1 MNSLSYSIFYDF
13 VIKQL
18 NNYYLF
24 NEGIELWQ
32 IYNKF
37 WIQFYF
43 DFFNGYS
50 EWAKWLFDVNIPN
63 LNDVFG
69 LVNIVQDVD
78 VIDTSIAGDK
88 QIAIILRHNAQG
100 NSPDITVNA
109 GAIKF
114 QFQQF
119 TKMFGDVTENIRKGN
134 IFSNFNWLNQVNN
147 DFSLPFA
154 FKAGSKLSGTS
165 KVKMGWTSPN
175 TVNVNLFGES
185 TLKDT
190 NVIGIRIHT
199 WYFPIYLKK
208 ALVYWVAHHGYWG
221 YDPQYRIEGI

>member
-1 MNSLSYSIFYDF
+1 MLCIHLINSVYDF

-50 EWAKWLFDVNIPN
+50 KWAKKWLFDVSIPT

-69 LVNIVQDVD
+69 IVNMVQDVE
-78 VIDTSIAGDK
+78 VIGISITGDK
-88 QIAIILRHNAQG
+88 QITIILRHNGQG
-100 NSPDITVNA
+100 NSPDITIDA

-119 TKMFGDVTENIRKGN
+119 TKMFGDVIENIRKGN
-134 IFSNFNWLNQVNN
+134 MFSNFNWLNQVNN
-147 DFSLPFA
+147 DDFSLPFA
-154 FKAGSKLSGTS
+154 FKAASKLSGTS

-175 TVNVNLFGES
+175 TVNVNLFGDS

-199 WYFPIYLKK
+199 
-208 ALVYWVAHHGYWG
+208 
-221 YDPQYRIEGI
+221 

>member
-1 MNSLSYSIFYDF
+1 MLCIHLINSVYDF

-50 EWAKWLFDVNIPN
+50 EWAKWLFDVSIPT

-69 LVNIVQDVD
+69 LVNMVQDVD
-78 VIDTSIAGDK
+78 VIGTSITGDK
-88 QIAIILRHNAQG
+88 QITIILRHNGQG
-100 NSPDITVNA
+100 NSPGITIDA

-119 TKMFGDVTENIRKGN
+119 TKMFGDVIESIRKGN
-134 IFSNFNWLNQVNN
+134 IFSNFNWLNQINN

-154 FKAGSKLSGTS
+154 FKAASKLSGTI

-175 TVNVNLFGES
+175 TVNVNLFGDS

-190 NVIGIRIHT
+190 NVIGIRIH
-199 WYFPIYLKK
+199 I
-208 ALVYWVAHHGYWG
+208 
-221 YDPQYRIEGI
+221 

>member
-1 MNSLSYSIFYDF
+1 MLCIHLINSVYNF

-50 EWAKWLFDVNIPN
+50 EWAKWLFDVSIPT

-69 LVNIVQDVD
+69 LVNMVQDVD
-78 VIDTSIAGDK
+78 VIGTSITGDK
-88 QIAIILRHNAQG
+88 QITIILRHNGQG
-100 NSPDITVNA
+100 NSPEITIDA

-119 TKMFGDVTENIRKGN
+119 TKMFGDVIESIRKGN
-134 IFSNFNWLNQVNN
+134 IFSNFNWLNQINN

-154 FKAGSKLSGTS
+154 FKAASKLSGTS

-175 TVNVNLFGES
+175 TVNVNLFGDS

-190 NVIGIRIHT
+190 NVIGIRIH
-199 WYFPIYLKK
+199 I
-208 ALVYWVAHHGYWG
+208 
-221 YDPQYRIEGI
+221 

>member
-1 MNSLSYSIFYDF
+1 MLCIHLINSVYDF

-50 EWAKWLFDVNIPN
+50 EWAKWLFDVSIPT

-69 LVNIVQDVD
+69 LVNMVQDVD
-78 VIDTSIAGDK
+78 VIGTSITGDK
-88 QIAIILRHNAQG
+88 QITIILRHNGQG
-100 NSPDITVNA
+100 NSPEITIDA

-119 TKMFGDVTENIRKGN
+119 TKMFGDVIESIRKGN
-134 IFSNFNWLNQVNN
+134 IFSNFNWLNQINN
-147 DFSLPFA
+147 DFSLPIA
-154 FKAGSKLSGTS
+154 FKAASKLSGTS

-175 TVNVNLFGES
+175 TVNVNLFGDS

-190 NVIGIRIHT
+190 NVIGIRIH
-199 WYFPIYLKK
+199 I
-208 ALVYWVAHHGYWG
+208 
-221 YDPQYRIEGI
+221 

>member
-1 MNSLSYSIFYDF
+1 LLCIHLINSVYDF

-37 WIQFYF
+37 WIEFYF
-43 DFFNGYS
+43 DIFNGYS
-50 EWAKWLFDVNIPN
+50 EWAKWLFDVNIPT

-69 LVNIVQDVD
+69 LVNMVQDVD
-78 VIDTSIAGDK
+78 VMCTSITGDK
-88 QIAIILRHNAQG
+88 QIAIRLRHNGQG
-100 NSPDITVNA
+100 NSPDLTVDA

-134 IFSNFNWLNQVNN
+134 IFSNFNWLIQVNN

-154 FKAGSKLSGTS
+154 FKAASRLSGTS

-175 TVNVNLFGES
+175 TVNVNLFGDS

-199 WYFPIYLKK
+199 
-208 ALVYWVAHHGYWG
+208 
-221 YDPQYRIEGI
+221 

>member
-1 MNSLSYSIFYDF
+1 MLCIHLINSVYNF

-50 EWAKWLFDVNIPN
+50 EWAKWLFDVSIPT

-69 LVNIVQDVD
+69 LVNMVQDVD
-78 VIDTSIAGDK
+78 VIGTSITGDK
-88 QIAIILRHNAQG
+88 QITIILRHNGQG
-100 NSPDITVNA
+100 NSPEITIDA

-119 TKMFGDVTENIRKGN
+119 TKMFGDVIESIRKGN
-134 IFSNFNWLNQVNN
+134 IFSNFNWLNQINN
-147 DFSLPFA
+147 DFSLPIA
-154 FKAGSKLSGTS
+154 FKAASKLSGTS

-175 TVNVNLFGES
+175 TVNVNLFGDS

-190 NVIGIRIHT
+190 NVIGIRIH
-199 WYFPIYLKK
+199 I
-208 ALVYWVAHHGYWG
+208 
-221 YDPQYRIEGI
+221 

>member
-1 MNSLSYSIFYDF
+1 MLCIHLINSVYDF

-24 NEGIELWQ
+24 NEGIELWE

-50 EWAKWLFDVNIPN
+50 EWAKWLFDVSIPT

-69 LVNIVQDVD
+69 LVNMVQDVD
-78 VIDTSIAGDK
+78 VIGTSITGDK
-88 QIAIILRHNAQG
+88 QITIILRHNGQG
-100 NSPDITVNA
+100 NSPEITIDA

-119 TKMFGDVTENIRKGN
+119 TKMFGDVIESIRKGN
-134 IFSNFNWLNQVNN
+134 IFSNFNWLNQINN
-147 DFSLPFA
+147 DFSLPIA
-154 FKAGSKLSGTS
+154 FKAASKLSGTS

-175 TVNVNLFGES
+175 TVNVNLFGDS

-190 NVIGIRIHT
+190 NVIGIRIH
-199 WYFPIYLKK
+199 I
-208 ALVYWVAHHGYWG
+208 
-221 YDPQYRIEGI
+221 

>member
-1 MNSLSYSIFYDF
+1 MLCIHLINSVYDF

-50 EWAKWLFDVNIPN
+50 EWAKWLFDVSIPT

-69 LVNIVQDVD
+69 LVNMVQDVD
-78 VIDTSIAGDK
+78 VIGTSITGDK
-88 QIAIILRHNAQG
+88 QITIILRHNGQG
-100 NSPDITVNA
+100 NSPEITIDA

-119 TKMFGDVTENIRKGN
+119 TKMFGDVIESIRKGN
-134 IFSNFNWLNQVNN
+134 IFSNFNWLNQINN
-147 DFSLPFA
+147 DFSLPIA
-154 FKAGSKLSGTS
+154 FKAASKLSGTS
-165 KVKMGWTSPN
+165 KVKMGWASPN
-175 TVNVNLFGES
+175 TVNVNLFGDS

-190 NVIGIRIHT
+190 NVIGIRIH
-199 WYFPIYLKK
+199 I
-208 ALVYWVAHHGYWG
+208 
-221 YDPQYRIEGI
+221 

>member
-1 MNSLSYSIFYDF
+1 M
-13 VIKQL
+13 
-18 NNYYLF
+18 NNYFLF

-37 WIQFYF
+37 WIRFYF
-43 DFFNGYS
+43 DLFNGYS
-50 EWAKWLFDVNIPN
+50 EWAKKWLFDVSIPT

-69 LVNIVQDVD
+69 LVNMVQDVD
-78 VIDTSIAGDK
+78 VMGTSITGDK
-88 QIAIILRHNAQG
+88 QITIILRHNGQG
-100 NSPDITVNA
+100 NSPDITIDA

-119 TKMFGDVTENIRKGN
+119 TKMFGDVIENIRKGN

-154 FKAGSKLSGTS
+154 FKAASKLSGTI
-165 KVKMGWTSPN
+165 KIKTGWISPN
-175 TVNVNLFGES
+175 TVNVNLFGDS

-190 NVIGIRIHT
+190 NVIGIRIRT
-199 WYFPIYLKK
+199 
-208 ALVYWVAHHGYWG
+208 
-221 YDPQYRIEGI
+221 

>member
-88 QIAIILRHNAQG
+88 QIAIILRRNGQG

-134 IFSNFNWLNQVNN
+134 IFSNFN
-147 DFSLPFA
+147 
-154 FKAGSKLSGTS
+154 
-165 KVKMGWTSPN
+165 
-175 TVNVNLFGES
+175 
-185 TLKDT
+185 
-190 NVIGIRIHT
+190 
-199 WYFPIYLKK
+199 
-208 ALVYWVAHHGYWG
+208 
-221 YDPQYRIEGI
+221 

>member
-50 EWAKWLFDVNIPN
+50 EWAKWLFDVNIST

-69 LVNIVQDVD
+69 LVNMVQDV
-78 VIDTSIAGDK
+78 GGCNRK
-88 QIAIILRHNAQG
+88 YKERKYILQLQLA
-100 NSPDITVNA
+100 
-109 GAIKF
+109 K
-114 QFQQF
+114 
-119 TKMFGDVTENIRKGN
+119 
-134 IFSNFNWLNQVNN
+134 
-147 DFSLPFA
+147 
-154 FKAGSKLSGTS
+154 SG
-165 KVKMGWTSPN
+165 
-175 TVNVNLFGES
+175 
-185 TLKDT
+185 
-190 NVIGIRIHT
+190 
-199 WYFPIYLKK
+199 
-208 ALVYWVAHHGYWG
+208 
-221 YDPQYRIEGI
+221 

>member
-1 MNSLSYSIFYDF
+1 MLCIHLINSVYNF

-50 EWAKWLFDVNIPN
+50 EWAKWLFDVSIPT

-69 LVNIVQDVD
+69 LVNMVQDVD
-78 VIDTSIAGDK
+78 VIGTSITGDK
-88 QIAIILRHNAQG
+88 QITIILRHNGQG
-100 NSPDITVNA
+100 NSPEITIDA
-109 GAIKF
+109 GAIKL

-119 TKMFGDVTENIRKGN
+119 TKMFGDVIESIRKGN
-134 IFSNFNWLNQVNN
+134 IFSNFNWLNQINN
-147 DFSLPFA
+147 DFSLPIA
-154 FKAGSKLSGTS
+154 FKAASKLSGTS

-175 TVNVNLFGES
+175 TVNVNLFGDS

-190 NVIGIRIHT
+190 NVIGIRIH
-199 WYFPIYLKK
+199 I
-208 ALVYWVAHHGYWG
+208 
-221 YDPQYRIEGI
+221 

>member
-88 QIAIILRHNAQG
+88 QIAIILRHNGQG

-154 FKAGSKLSGTS
+154 FKAASKLSGTS
-165 KVKMGWTSPN
+165 KIKTGWTSPN
-175 TVNVNLFGES
+175 TVNANLFGDP

-199 WYFPIYLKK
+199 
-208 ALVYWVAHHGYWG
+208 
-221 YDPQYRIEGI
+221 